1 MTGPADRE
9 FAVLPRGYVRDRV
22 VLMNWRMGLR
32 NLTNPE
38 TGSPFTED
46 EISRA
51 TQVGSRWWI
60 EAEGI
65 DQMGQLTQRNAIYL
79 SDQGRLERASSEFLL
94 NYHGRQWGESKLPAT
109 GASGDVTILAVA
121 GTLVVGSTT
130 VPDDSAYQAR
140 DAAGKKYQV
149 FVGGVVPSSGSLV
162 CTIKAMDTGKTT
174 NLVAGDTLTWISR
187 DPNMKPTCV
196 VASDFSGGTDVETDA
211 EFAARMAG
219 NIQHKQAAGNDAHF
233 RKWARGFSN
242 SVEDAYIYPCALNA
256 GSVVIAL
263 TAKRTGEGPT
273 QRIPS
278 SALISS
284 ATAYLVP
291 PASAVVPARAFV
303 LVVPTVSVD
312 ADLGFQLALE
322 KGSSAGWEDVRPF
335 PNNSATLATV
345 QTVTSLTEFTM
356 TCADS
361 ALPGQSAL
369 ATLTAPDAPS
379 LMIWCEA
386 KSKFERL
393 NVQSVEDLGSHAF
406 RVILSSKP
414 KDTVIV
420 YGDVVSPY
428 MARHSIVTA
437 SIGTYFD
444 ELGPGDLFDV
454 STDPRGGRC
463 VRFPRYA
470 ERRPCKIG
478 QAIATR
484 IIDDMGGS
492 SADALVS
499 YMPTTSPG
507 YPASVSDGPR
517 MLVPGKIGVYPL

>member
-9 FAVLPRGYVRDRV
+9 FAVLPRGYVRDRI

-46 EISRA
+46 EIARA

-60 EAEGI
+60 EAEGL

-121 GTLVVGSTT
+121 GTIVVGSTI
-130 VPDDSAYQAR
+130 VPDDSAFQTR

-149 FVGGVVPSSGSLV
+149 FVGGAVPSSGSIV
-162 CTIKAMDTGKTT
+162 CTLKAVDTGKTT
-174 NLVAGDTLTWISR
+174 NLKAGDTLTWISR

-196 VASDFSGGTDVETDA
+196 VLSDFSGGTDVETDA
-211 EFAARMAG
+211 EFAARMSG

-256 GSVVIAL
+256 GSVVVAI

-273 QRIPS
+273 QRIPNA
-278 SALISS
+278 ALISS

-303 LVVPTVSVD
+303 LVVPTVAVN
-312 ADLGFQLALE
+312 ADLGIQLALE
-322 KGSSAGWEDVRPF
+322 KGSSAGWEDPRPF
-335 PNNSATLATV
+335 PNNSTTLATV
-345 QTVTSLTEFTM
+345 QTVTSPTDFTFL
-356 TCADS
+356 CAD
-361 ALPGQSAL
+361 ATLPGQAAL
-369 ATLTAPDAPS
+369 ATLDAPNAPE
-379 LMIWCEA
+379 LMVWHST
-386 KSKFERL
+386 KSKFEKL
-393 NVQSVEDLGSHAF
+393 QVQSVTDLGSHLF
-406 RVILSSKP
+406 RAVLSNRASF
-414 KDTVIV
+414 DLVS
-420 YGDVVSPY
+420 GDVISPY
-428 MARHSIVTA
+428 MARHSVVTA
-437 SIGTYFD
+437 SIVAYFD

-454 STDPRGGRC
+454 ESDSRGGRC
-463 VRFPRYA
+463 VRFPRYS
-470 ERRPCKIG
+470 EQRPCRIG

-499 YMPTTSPG
+499 YMPTISPG
-507 YPASVSDGPR
+507 YPDSVSDGPR
-517 MLVPGKIGVYPL
+517 MLVSGKIGVYPL